1 MSEIEILRQSVRFSK
16 HNLAAMKNLL
26 CWLPSLR
33 RPTLILYTPVRLAT
47 FHKITLSMICL
58 GSLLFLIGGLTAKK
72 GVRSREQRLTFLT
85 GLSGLL
91 YVGLAL
97 FWYFDVRFLQSRT
110 VALCYYCA
118 WHLVGG
124 IALGLFLYLGFP
136 KAAKTLLLASALLV
150 AFNVFVIVRHLG
162 SATLFFCMGN
172 SLVIGALIPSAVV
185 LWLYQPKTNDQS
197 GSG

>member
-1 MSEIEILRQSVRFSK
+1 V
-16 HNLAAMKNLL
+16 KNLL

-47 FHKITLSMICL
+47 FHKITLSIICL

-72 GVRSREQRLTFLT
+72 DVRSREQRLTFLT

-97 FWYFDVRFLQSRT
+97 FWYFHVRFLQSPA
-110 VALCYYCA
+110 VAICYYCA

-136 KAAKTLLLASALLV
+136 TAAKTLLTASALLV

-162 SATLFFCMGN
+162 STSLFFCMGN

-197 GSG
+197 GNS